1 MNNIATPPDSA
12 IRLELS
18 RQWVGDQQG
27 FLAAEARLILRGKL
41 RGTLT
46 DQHREALVIANRQS
60 IGHPVDLDTL
70 PF

>member
-1 MNNIATPPDSA
+1 MKEDAVRA
-12 IRLELS
+12 KLS
-18 RQWVGDQQG
+18 QQFVEDQQG

-46 DQHREALVIANRQS
+46 DEHREALVAENRE
-60 IGHPVDLDTL
+60 IVGLEVDQDAK